1 VGFRC
6 LRTFFLFLFLVYISC
21 HKVLMTHYLK
31 VLLSPL
37 ANFGGAI
44 LILCLKAILF
54 LKHQL
59 TFACHSLA
67 FNAELHLAESE
78 LC

>member
-1 VGFRC
+1 
-6 LRTFFLFLFLVYISC
+6 
-21 HKVLMTHYLK
+21 MTHYLK